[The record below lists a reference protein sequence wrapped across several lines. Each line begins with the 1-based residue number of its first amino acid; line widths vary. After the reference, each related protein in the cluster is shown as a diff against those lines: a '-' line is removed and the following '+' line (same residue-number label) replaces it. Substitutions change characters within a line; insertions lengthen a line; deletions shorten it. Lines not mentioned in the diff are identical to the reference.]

1 MISWNCHGLAAEICH
16 RHSPRWKIYSLVLG
30 RKYVC
35 QGLVIWELLY
45 MHTYYRLCFKW
56 KRLTQKQCDPR
67 STIEKTASENFPHSK
82 MEKVSFL
89 GAKFIFGASMDV
101 LFCGT
106 TCNMYLQNSLPICT
120 QNCICGHVPVSPT
133 RRNYLLFLSFF
144 LGRSQTIRHFCDY
157 IIRSCKNV
165 ILKC

>member
-1 MISWNCHGLAAEICH
+1 MISWNCHSLAAEICH
-16 RHSPRWKIYSLVLG
+16 RHRPRWKIYSLVLG

-67 STIEKTASENFPHSK
+67 STIEKTASENFPHTK

-101 LFCGT
+101 LFCRT
-106 TCNMYLQNSLPICT
+106 TCNMYLQSSFTNLHTKLLMWPCT
-120 QNCICGHVPVSPT
+120 YLTHKKKLFAFFVLFRQVSDNKT
-133 RRNYLLFLSFF
+133 FLW
-144 LGRSQTIRHFCDY
+144 LYNQVIQECDT
-157 IIRSCKNV
+157 
-165 ILKC
+165 